1 VNILVDAGLVD
12 KNWEKQSYHG
22 IEADTVVVFAVRNDN
37 PSTSRAGLTSSSP
50 ASRS

>member
-22 IEADTVVVFAVRNDN
+22 IEADTRGAKTTTR
-37 PSTSRAGLTSSSP
+37 STSRAGLTSSSP